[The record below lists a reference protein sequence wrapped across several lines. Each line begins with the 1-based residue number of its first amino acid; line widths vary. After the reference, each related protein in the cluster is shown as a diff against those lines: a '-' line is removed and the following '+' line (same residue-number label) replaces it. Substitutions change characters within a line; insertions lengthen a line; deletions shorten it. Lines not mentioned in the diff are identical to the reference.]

1 MKLRNKDAL
10 KDQGDQ
16 KDQQNNI
23 MCTLN
28 ELQKEMN
35 TKFAEIKKTQ
45 EANTKALRELEES
58 VYEIVKFFNHMT
70 WLKKTKMWVLG
81 FIATIGAAIAA
92 VKTGLNRK

>member
-1 MKLRNKDAL
+1 
-10 KDQGDQ
+10 
-16 KDQQNNI
+16 

-45 EANTKALRELEES
+45 EANTKALRGLEES

-70 WLKKTKMWVLG
+70 WLKRVTMWLLG
-81 FIATIGAAIAA
+81 FIAAIGAAIAA
-92 VKTGLNRK
+92 VKAGLNGK